1 MDNNITLALA
11 KAYVNQTLMG
21 AGALKGEKGDKGDT
35 GAPGTNGLDGINGT
49 DGKDGL
55 SIKAISI
62 TQDNKGKIIEA
73 KATLSDD
80 TFLDVDIITVDS
92 GDSGDDSGDSG
103 NETTEESGF
112 DSVDF

>member
-1 MDNNITLALA
+1 MDISTLAAA
-11 KAYVNQTLMG
+11 KTYVYQTLMG
-21 AGALKGEKGDKGDT
+21 AGALKGEKGDP
-35 GAPGTNGLDGINGT
+35 GAPGANGIDGINGA

-73 KATLSDD
+73 KATLSDE
-80 TFLDVDIITVDS
+80 TLLDVDIITIDS
-92 GDSGDDSGDSG
+92 GESGGDSD
-103 NETTEESGF
+103 ESETEENGF